1 MSQFHMSSPN
11 DDTAVPDIWRAKVAG
26 TLINPDTLLAT
37 DYMNHFNEVVML
49 IEMLPDMPDML
60 ADCMAWESKSY
71 AQHFRE
77 SRLDYG
83 ALAVDAY
90 EHVPRGIKGPFELTV
105 AQLNAVI
112 ALTIKRAAMAIANH
126 AAHDTRFAVDAGIAT
141 LRKLSET
148 LGGIINGSRQTMD
161 QAHIDAMMA
170 GGGMAEIPANAP
182 IAAGSQAD
190 IDKLFD

>member
-1 MSQFHMSSPN
+1 MASASSTN
-11 DDTAVPDIWRAKVAG
+11 GGKVSEAWRTKVAG

-60 ADCMAWESKSY
+60 PDCAAWKTKSY
-71 AQHFRE
+71 PQHFLD

-83 ALAVDAY
+83 HLAAEAY
-90 EHVPRGIKGPFELTV
+90 EHVPPDIIGPFELTV

-112 ALTIKRAAMAIANH
+112 ALTIKRAAAAIAKN
-126 AAHDTRFAVDAGIAT
+126 ASDETRFAVDAGITT
-141 LRKLSET
+141 LRKLSDT
-148 LGGIINGSRQTMD
+148 LGGIINGSQQTLD

-170 GGGMAEIPANAP
+170 GSELSTSLVTTTAC
-182 IAAGSQAD
+182 GSTQDD

>member
-1 MSQFHMSSPN
+1 MITAP
-11 DDTAVPDIWRAKVAG
+11 DDITVSEVTVPQAWQAKVAG

-60 ADCMAWESKSY
+60 PDCLAWQSKSY
-71 AQHFRE
+71 AEHFE
-77 SRLDYG
+77 ACKLDYG
-83 ALAVDAY
+83 PLAVEAYDA
-90 EHVPRGIKGPFELTV
+90 VPPAIKSRFELTV

-112 ALTIKRAAMAIANH
+112 GLTIKRASAAIASN
-126 AAHDTRFAVDAGIAT
+126 ATHDTRFAVDAGIAT

-148 LGGIINGSRQTMD
+148 LGGIINGSQQTMH
-161 QAHIDAMMA
+161 QTHIDAMMA
-170 GGGMAEIPANAP
+170 GAAPTNAVASP
-182 IAAGSQAD
+182 SADTQAD

>member
-1 MSQFHMSSPN
+1 MTSNISNEDCNAQH
-11 DDTAVPDIWRAKVAG
+11 DWRVKIAG

-60 ADCMAWESKSY
+60 PDCEAWKSKTY
-71 AQHFRE
+71 AQHFLD

-83 ALAVDAY
+83 PLAAQAYDHAPVD
-90 EHVPRGIKGPFELTV
+90 IIGPFELTV

-112 ALTIKRAAMAIANH
+112 ALTIKRAASAIAANDP
-126 AAHDTRFAVDAGIAT
+126 AQTRFAVDAGVST

-148 LGGIINGSRQTMD
+148 LGGIINGSQQTID
-161 QAHIDAMMA
+161 QGHIDEMMA
-170 GGGMAEIPANAP
+170 GSGISTSLVSSGGS
-182 IAAGSQAD
+182 GGGSSQAD
-190 IDKLFD
+190 IDSLFD